1 LLRTFFG
8 GAQQMER
15 PSTPR
20 NLSGSART
28 PRYSSGWKHM
38 LKHFR
43 ETDGLR
49 VLDIGVTSPS
59 NINYLTS
66 LGHSIYIADLLV
78 EAAKPEWLKPGADE
92 DADPEFDVESFA
104 RENLKFADR
113 RFDAI
118 LLWDAVDYLPEPL
131 VAPVIDALYKALDP
145 GGLVLA
151 FFHTTSSGPET
162 DYCRFNLTDHE
173 EVLMQP
179 GPDYPIKRVYN
190 NRSIERL
197 LFRYS
202 SYKFLLAR
210 DNIREVIIY
219 K

>member
-1 LLRTFFG
+1 
-8 GAQQMER
+8 
-15 PSTPR
+15 
-20 NLSGSART
+20 
-28 PRYSSGWKHM
+28 M

-43 ETDGLR
+43 ELDGLR

-78 EAAKPEWLKPGADE
+78 EAAKPEWQIPGRDGEA
-92 DADPEFDVESFA
+92 PTFDVEGFA
-104 RENLKFADR
+104 RENLNFAGR

-118 LLWDAVDYLPEPL
+118 LLWDAVDFLPESL
-131 VAPVIDALYKALDP
+131 VGPVIESVFDVLDP
-145 GGLVLA
+145 GGLILA
-151 FFHTTSSGPET
+151 FFHTSAQGPESE
-162 DYCRFNLTDHE
+162 YCRFNLTDHE
-173 EVLMQP
+173 EVEMQP
-179 GPDYPIKRVYN
+179 GPEYPIRRIYN

-197 LFRYS
+197 LFKFS

-210 DNIREVIIY
+210 DKIREVIIY